1 MQGRPFWHTTFDF
14 SLMPALRWLSIRCY
28 KAPQG
33 HATLAT
39 GCPGLEE
46 LELVRR
52 GECLCGACVKYKLMC
67 VCLVH
72 QLWRGV
78 QHGMAG
84 PFGESPDT

>member
-1 MQGRPFWHTTFDF
+1 MQGRPFRHTTCDF

-46 LELVRR
+46 MELVRR
-52 GECLCGACVKYKLMC
+52 GECLCGACVMC
-67 VCLVH
+67 EIQAHVCVSGASAL
-72 QLWRGV
+72 
-78 QHGMAG
+78 AG
-84 PFGESPDT
+84 RAAWYGWAVW